1 MHIRNYT
8 IYTLATTLVKKPR
21 LIHWTF
27 LRAGLNYIVVYKK
40 KIKHKDTNEWKDEK
54 NTPSNT
60 KKVSIAIINIEQ
72 ESTIK
77 IIPRTDIS

>member
-1 MHIRNYT
+1 MHIHNYT

-40 KIKHKDTNEWKDEK
+40 KLSIKTQMNKRM
-54 NTPSNT
+54 
-60 KKVSIAIINIEQ
+60 KKIRQV
-72 ESTIK
+72 TLRK
-77 IIPRTDIS
+77 LV

>member
-40 KIKHKDTNEWKDEK
+40 KIKKTQMNERM
-54 NTPSNT
+54 
-60 KKVSIAIINIEQ
+60 KKTHQV
-72 ESTIK
+72 TLRK
-77 IIPRTDIS
+77 LV